1 MADKSKIEY
10 IDTTVN
16 PVDGCDG
23 CELWT
28 HGKGGT
34 CYAAIIHGRFTGR
47 GKAYPKP
54 FDTVVERPGRM
65 IKAARMRTLIGTD
78 RPGKPWLNG
87 HKRFIFIGDMS
98 DIFSEGVSF
107 DYIRDEIIHHIE
119 SVNGCEHFWMIL
131 TKRPSRMME
140 FVLWLKELGELVP
153 HNLIL
158 MTSVTSQHTMQR
170 ARIIRR
176 IDAPWKGLS
185 IEPILG
191 PVYLDAAD
199 LEGISWVIAGGE
211 SGPKA
216 RPTHPNDVRRLREVC
231 DDAGVPFFF
240 KQWGEY
246 VPGKRY
252 RIEDKHGKN
261 GRYSYQNGC
270 KGPVYDLDLSGGI
283 VAIKLGKH
291 DSGRLLDGREH
302 NGLPEGVQVM
312 IGQ

>member
-1 MADKSKIEY
+1 MANKSSIEY
-10 IDTTVN
+10 IDSTVN

-28 HGKGGT
+28 HGNGGT
-34 CYAAIIHGRFTGR
+34 CYAAIIHRRFTGR
-47 GKAYPKP
+47 GQAYPKP
-54 FDTVVERPGRM
+54 FDVVVERPGRM
-65 IKAARMRTLIGTD
+65 IKAAKMRSLVGVN

-87 HKRFIFIGDMS
+87 RRRFIFIGDMS

-107 DYIRDEIIHHIE
+107 DYIRDEIFYAI
-119 SVNGCEHFWMIL
+119 NGADGGEHFWMIL
-131 TKRPSRMME
+131 TKRPKRMLQ
-140 FVLWLKELGELVP
+140 FVVWLKDLGENVP

-170 ARIIRR
+170 VRIIQS

-191 PVYLDAAD
+191 HINLQVSDLD
-199 LEGISWVIAGGE
+199 GISWVVAGGE
-211 SGPKA
+211 SGAKA
-216 RPTHPNDVRRLREVC
+216 RPTHPNHVRQIREVC
-231 DDAGVPFFF
+231 DDAGVPLFF

-246 VPGKRY
+246 VPGRRY
-252 RIEDKHGKN
+252 RMEDERGEN

-270 KGPVYDLDLSGGI
+270 KSPNYDLDFGSGI
-283 VAIKLGKH
+283 VALKTGKH